1 MSAQTYIVVLKTTEG
16 ELIEWECMAKS
27 PAKAVMAANE
37 LMPDHEITKVSRQGI
52 W

>member
-1 MSAQTYIVVLKTTEG
+1 MSAQTYIVVLKTPAG

-27 PAKAVMAANE
+27 PCKAVMAANE
-37 LMPDHEITKVSRQGI
+37 LMPEHEITRVSLKGS